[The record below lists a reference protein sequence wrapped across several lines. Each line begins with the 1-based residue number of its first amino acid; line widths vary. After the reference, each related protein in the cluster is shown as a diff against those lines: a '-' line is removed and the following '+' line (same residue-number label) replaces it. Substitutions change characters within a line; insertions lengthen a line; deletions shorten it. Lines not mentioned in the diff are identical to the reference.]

1 MSMFRS
7 SSSQPATGRSRGRE
21 MAAEEPVQG
30 PVTFEAVAVYFT
42 REEGAL
48 RDPAQRAL
56 YRDVMQE
63 TYENVTSLGF
73 PVLKPD
79 VISQLEQGEEPWV
92 PHQQGSEKRAILRGP
107 CTGCRTMSVSRS
119 SSSCPPMRQ
128 GREMAAEE
136 PVQGPVTFEEV
147 AVYFTR
153 EEGALL
159 DPAQRALYR
168 DVMQET
174 YENVTSLGV
183 EAVERGSNPEDEV
196 IDEEVESD
204 DDVQLPVGSS
214 GGASSQELF
223 STPEVSRQSQQLL
236 SGEQE
241 AGDKMP
247 ETMWPSGTPPSTLA
261 KHLRQIT
268 KRPRRSKEDMFREV
282 LHCSSAEKREC
293 KECWEAERQ
302 NRKEDQEFKDATERM
317 IKVMEEQ
324 THMLKSLIELQTE
337 QI

>member
-1 MSMFRS
+1 
-7 SSSQPATGRSRGRE
+7 
-21 MAAEEPVQG
+21 
-30 PVTFEAVAVYFT
+30 
-42 REEGAL
+42 
-48 RDPAQRAL
+48 
-56 YRDVMQE
+56 
-63 TYENVTSLGF
+63 
-73 PVLKPD
+73 
-79 VISQLEQGEEPWV
+79 
-92 PHQQGSEKRAILRGP
+92 
-107 CTGCRTMSVSRS
+107 MSVSRS
-119 SSSCPPMRQ
+119 SSSCPPIRQ

-168 DVMQET
+168 DVMQEN
-174 YENVTSLGV
+174 YETVTSLGLGAILGGDLTSTTKSPVDTSAGV

-247 ETMWPSGTPPSTLA
+247 GMWPSGTPPSTLA

-302 NRKEDQEFKDATERM
+302 NRKEDQEFKDAIERM

-324 THMLKSLIELQTE
+324 THMLKSLIMLQTE